1 MDLAAHSDGWIS
13 VGQGPDGAVLHVRVR
28 YDGDD
33 RVVITD
39 VYMHADEITPAAVR
53 GMSISRLQAELTAAM
68 HYPSGS
74 EATVLG
80 LAAATAGSAT
90 FRDGVPEPT
99 LAELR
104 ARMPAAGGTERPERP
119 RLTRP
124 GSADPDEFY
133 PLVARAYLEYAPQT
147 RAPAKEIAAEASVPI
162 TTVHRWIRE
171 ARRRGFLP
179 PGRKGKAG

>member
-1 MDLAAHSDGWIS
+1 M
-13 VGQGPDGAVLHVRVR
+13 LHVRVR

-33 RVVITD
+33 RLVITD

-74 EATVLG
+74 EATILG
-80 LAAATAGSAT
+80 LAASTAGVAT
-90 FRDGVPEPT
+90 FRDGIPEPT

-124 GSADPDEFY
+124 GGDPEEFY
-133 PLVARAYLEYAPQT
+133 PLVARAYFEYAPKT
-147 RAPAKEIAAEASVPI
+147 RAPAKEIATEAGVPV

-179 PGRKGKAG
+179 PARKGKAG